1 VTRAYRSST
10 VTVEK
15 GHGSRSGMTVALLAI
30 AEQKQWKRRG
40 RGAQFSLLSQVAK
53 AKAEGKR
60 KWQGKEALPAPL
72 PGI

>member
-1 VTRAYRSST
+1 
-10 VTVEK
+10 
-15 GHGSRSGMTVALLAI
+15 MTVALLAI